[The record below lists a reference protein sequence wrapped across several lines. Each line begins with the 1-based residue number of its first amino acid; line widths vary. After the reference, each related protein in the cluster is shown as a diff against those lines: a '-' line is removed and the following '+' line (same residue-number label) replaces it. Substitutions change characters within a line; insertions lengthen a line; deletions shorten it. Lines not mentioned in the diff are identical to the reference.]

1 MSIASAGPKECRA
14 SSTNNSRKRAMLS
27 PLPAP
32 VAWLEHVSMQMTAL
46 SADFG
51 ANFGRTAT
59 YRLTVVYQPDKE
71 LEGAKW
77 TLERSFE
84 DFRAFQ
90 KRLLKKMRHGHV
102 CGAEC
107 RWLYKVVKHY
117 FPKASLI
124 CNNCPKVVETR
135 RQTLLKYLATVQAS
149 LLNRGNHN
157 CAILVGDVAREV
169 NRFLHS
175 GMKDAELS
183 VTDSSSSELSG
194 GTRDSLFEEE
204 DDDDEDEDSSDE
216 EQDGESEQYCD
227 VCRLVHI
234 GGASAH

>member
-1 MSIASAGPKECRA
+1 MSISAAECRA
-14 SSTNNSRKRAMLS
+14 ASTNQSRKRAMAA
-27 PLPAP
+27 PLPES
-32 VAWLEHVSMQMTAL
+32 VAWLAHVSMDMSAL

-51 ANFGRTAT
+51 SNFGRTAT
-59 YRLTVVYQPDKE
+59 YQLTVVYRPDKE
-71 LEGAKW
+71 LEGVRW
-77 TLERSFE
+77 TLERSWE

-90 KRLLKKMRHGHV
+90 RRLLKKMRLGHA

-107 RWLYKVVKHY
+107 GWLYKVVKHY
-117 FPKASLI
+117 FPKASLL

-135 RQTLLKYLATVQAS
+135 RQTLLKYMATVQAS

-157 CAILVGDVAREV
+157 CAVLIGDVAPEV

-194 GTRDSLFEEE
+194 DPRSSLFEEE
-204 DDDDEDEDSSDE
+204 EEDDELDDSSDE
-216 EQDGESEQYCD
+216 EQDARGEEYCD
-227 VCRLVHI
+227 VCHLAHV
-234 GGASAH
+234 GGTGAH